1 MNKVIVYVRHDRHSD
16 DLIKVFPFSDVNVE
30 KVKQMCIDDW
40 GSDWGSEGCINGYDG
55 DFSYGVTEDY
65 YSYYHVKEIEEV

>member
-1 MNKVIVYVRHDRHSD
+1 MNKVIVYIRHDRHTD
-16 DLIKVFPFSDVNVE
+16 DLIKVFAFSDINVE

-40 GSDWGSEGCINGYDG
+40 GSEGYINGYDG

>member
-1 MNKVIVYVRHDRHSD
+1 MDKVIVYVRHDRHTD
-16 DLIKVFPFSDVNVE
+16 DLIKVFLYSEENE
-30 KVKQMCIDDW
+30 AKVKQMCIDDW
-40 GSDWGSEGCINGYDG
+40 GSEGCINEYDG